1 MKQRIDAELKAPLCD
16 PPSPGQN
23 EAFQATSSRSSYS
36 PVGLYHSVMGWDTL
50 TLLRYMRYI
59 NVVLALFQALTG
71 FFGLFDL
78 ALLNVTSFLI
88 AVYVMY
94 ALFLLSNI
102 FALLLLAFEC
112 RFTSMEPTI
121 RHQFGFLFTYRGR
134 TAFIF
139 FVGFMNFGMRDSM
152 AKIAGVLMCA
162 NAVLNLVVMTCHP
175 SFRSGA
181 LRADMDPTTGYTA
194 GEEETA
200 EMLKANSHLATQAGT
215 YAFSHMSPEVATQ
228 IVQNSMHQASQN
240 RGYIPPSVVP

>member
-1 MKQRIDAELKAPLCD
+1 MKQHIDAELKAPLCD

-50 TLLRYMRYI
+50 TLLGYMRYI

-88 AVYVMY
+88 AVYVI
-94 ALFLLSNI
+94 I

-139 FVGFMNFGMRDSM
+139 LYS
-152 AKIAGVLMCA
+152 
-162 NAVLNLVVMTCHP
+162 
-175 SFRSGA
+175 
-181 LRADMDPTTGYTA
+181 
-194 GEEETA
+194 
-200 EMLKANSHLATQAGT
+200 
-215 YAFSHMSPEVATQ
+215 
-228 IVQNSMHQASQN
+228 
-240 RGYIPPSVVP
+240 RGSWLS